1 LRLATMVAVWVLLI
15 LPACTENCALLDPAD
30 TVTDVGTL
38 NGA

>member
-1 LRLATMVAVWVLLI
+1 MVAVWVPLM
-15 LPACTENCALLDPAD
+15 LPAFTVNCTMFDPAD

>member
-1 LRLATMVAVWVLLI
+1 MVAVWVLLI
-15 LPACTENCALLDPAD
+15 LPACTENCATLAPAD